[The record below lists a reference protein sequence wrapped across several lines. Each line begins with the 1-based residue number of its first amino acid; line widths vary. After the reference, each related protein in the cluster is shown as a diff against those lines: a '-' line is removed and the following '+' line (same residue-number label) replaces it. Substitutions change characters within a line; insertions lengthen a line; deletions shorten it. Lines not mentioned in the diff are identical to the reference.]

1 MEGSSATKVRRADS
15 FNARRARFGA
25 RHIAAVVAV
34 AATAYLLSTGDVD
47 FVAGTEVRPLRCERI
62 LCRAVKLKISL
73 APPDIGQPEV
83 PELPKLTEPEPEL
96 ERSPPAVPALEPL
109 PPQLQRTH
117 AKAAQ
122 KVLKG
127 LRLNLQRLSAIL
139 PMGLGDGA
147 LGASIVKELF
157 RTTKMR
163 PFRALVL
170 MPEVMLEEAEARYKA
185 VAGGGLLVMRLEASD
200 SGTDKVVKALTS
212 SIGLVVVGSYADAIY
227 FVRGFRRARSQ
238 LMNLLV
244 CEMAHVALT
253 DDEDAYKVVMEWE
266 KTYRVQVLQS
276 LFISGQSL
284 EADPVQGLEEATM
297 EVPGVPSYK
306 VVARRGGPGGP
317 EVFAVHLEQAQ
328 KSGLTVPLKL
338 VVLQANSKGLIEG
351 LAALHQSLGVEIVKA
366 IPESAG
372 GGKEEAVD
380 VLNQEVQNRTQG
392 QCKVLVGTAVP
403 DAILVVGNQPDPMF
417 LLQAVGQLAFKV
429 RQKKAAYIVILG
441 GSGPAPTAA
450 WQAMSAH
457 DPRLKLAMQKAA
469 VDRAKRGQSL
479 GWEDLPS
486 LLQDMLVDGFGP
498 EKVSKNWLLKAV
510 DEAILNAA
518 DSWDLMYGHFLAFRE
533 TMEDPTKPVPL
544 GAEIHG
550 VEVGK
555 WVARQFLAWRSGTL
569 SPNRRELLTQGG
581 LDVEEKDSQSF
592 AQGLAEF
599 EQHVQDRHGNPYV
612 PPAYFTP
619 SGFPLAAWCIKQRA
633 DWRRGLLSVERQYM
647 LDAVGFSPVAHPD
660 DVAVREE
667 TRAVEAILRSGQL
680 FPQKRRNRIFADLLK
695 RYHPDSMARLVRR
708 TNKAALDQVVQF
720 LAGYRDWFL
729 NPPRPPAK
737 VEEIDSK
744 LIGFDMD

>member
-1 MEGSSATKVRRADS
+1 MKQPISS
-15 FNARRARFGA
+15 
-25 RHIAAVVAV
+25 
-34 AATAYLLSTGDVD
+34 
-47 FVAGTEVRPLRCERI
+47 
-62 LCRAVKLKISL
+62 
-73 APPDIGQPEV
+73 
-83 PELPKLTEPEPEL
+83 
-96 ERSPPAVPALEPL
+96 
-109 PPQLQRTH
+109 
-117 AKAAQ
+117 
-122 KVLKG
+122 
-127 LRLNLQRLSAIL
+127 
-139 PMGLGDGA
+139 
-147 LGASIVKELF
+147 
-157 RTTKMR
+157 
-163 PFRALVL
+163 
-170 MPEVMLEEAEARYKA
+170 
-185 VAGGGLLVMRLEASD
+185 
-200 SGTDKVVKALTS
+200 
-212 SIGLVVVGSYADAIY
+212 
-227 FVRGFRRARSQ
+227 
-238 LMNLLV
+238 
-244 CEMAHVALT
+244 
-253 DDEDAYKVVMEWE
+253 
-266 KTYRVQVLQS
+266 
-276 LFISGQSL
+276 
-284 EADPVQGLEEATM
+284 GLEEATM

-392 QCKVLVGTAVP
+392 RCKVLVGTAEVP
-403 DAILVVGNQPDPMF
+403 DAILVAGNQPDPMF

-429 RQKKAAYIVILG
+429 RRKKAAYIVILG

-450 WQAMSAH
+450 WRAMSAH

-469 VDRAKRGQSL
+469 VDRAKRGQPL

-486 LLQDMLVDGFGP
+486 LLQDTLVDGFGP

-518 DSWDLMYGHFLAFRE
+518 DSWDLMYGHFLAYRE

-612 PPAYFTP
+612 PPAYFTA

-660 DVAVREE
+660 DPAVREE

-695 RYHPDSMARLVRR
+695 RYHPDSMARLARR

-720 LAGYRDWFL
+720 LAGYR
-729 NPPRPPAK
+729 K
-737 VEEIDSK
+737 
-744 LIGFDMD
+744 